1 MSHVRINA
9 ENLHTI
15 FNNIQQ
21 YSANPDQTNIVAVT
35 KKFSHTAAI
44 EAIKKHIFCIGE
56 NQVQEFQTKQQH
68 LLAYNFES
76 HLIGHLQSNKI
87 NKAIELFN
95 VIETVDSFKLAL
107 KLDKQLKN
115 INQKQDIYIQINVG
129 EDPNKYGFFIKDI
142 FIQAEKISQLKN
154 INLLGVMTILPYL
167 KNPKDTQKLY
177 AKTRQVQQQIYEKIN
192 NKCTQLSMGMSR
204 DYIYALKEGATH
216 IRLGTILYGQRP

>member
-1 MSHVRINA
+1 MSHVRISA

-21 YSANPDQTNIVAVT
+21 YSINPDQTNVVAVT
-35 KKFSHTAAI
+35 KNFSHIAII
-44 EAIKKHIFCIGE
+44 EAIKNHIFCIGE
-56 NQVQEFQTKQQH
+56 NQVQEFQTKHQQ
-68 LLAYNFES
+68 LLSYNFES

-95 VIETVDSFKLAL
+95 VIETIDSFKLAL
-107 KLDKQLKN
+107 KIDKQLKK
-115 INQKQDIYIQINVG
+115 INKTQNIYIQINVG

-167 KNPKDTQKLY
+167 NNPKDTQKLY

-204 DYIYALKEGATH
+204 DYVYALKEGATH